1 MKKIQLVDFLLVL
14 FAFIFVVSFPFNLFI
29 KDDIT
34 LIYAEFSFK
43 LLFIFV
49 VLYYI
54 KPLFKDTYKKKAS
67 LSDLVFLPFILISF
81 SNIVVAI
88 LQNSKFT
95 FSFSESF
102 ILELILLLVSVFI
115 EEYIFRYL
123 SFKMLYQFKPLNRI
137 IISSLIFGLM
147 HFLNFLST
155 FDPQSLIQVA
165 YTVGLGLILG
175 FIFEFTN
182 NNFLFVF
189 MFHVMFNF
197 FNDFIITR
205 VTIVKFDSI
214 FLTISLS
221 FAGFFIIYGLL
232 SYINIRKL
240 EK

>member
-67 LSDLVFLPFILISF
+67 LSDLVFLPFILIPF

-123 SFKMLYQFKPLNRI
+123 FFILIKYYIYITRLDSVLIQFF
-137 IISSLIFGLM
+137 LIFFYG
-147 HFLNFLST
+147 
-155 FDPQSLIQVA
+155 
-165 YTVGLGLILG
+165 
-175 FIFEFTN
+175 
-182 NNFLFVF
+182 
-189 MFHVMFNF
+189 
-197 FNDFIITR
+197 
-205 VTIVKFDSI
+205 SI
-214 FLTISLS
+214 
-221 FAGFFIIYGLL
+221 GY
-232 SYINIRKL
+232 YY
-240 EK
+240 